1 MEYIEREDE
10 FDIHPSSVLHKRRL
24 DQEDEDVDVLT
35 IEPVKEAGGEDES
48 DEATD
53 GERTFTMPVLLDI
66 SESESEEEIVMVG
79 PGTMRR
85 KSPGEGRDWSVPQ
98 GPGSSDEKVGGSRR
112 PGVNGVANKKSRR
125 RRAD

>member
-35 IEPVKEAGGEDES
+35 IEPVKAGGEVEND
-48 DEATD
+48 DITD
-53 GERTFTMPVLLDI
+53 GEKAFKMPVLLDI

-85 KSPGEGRDWSVPQ
+85 KSPGEGRDWSNPQ
-98 GPGSSDEKVGGSRR
+98 GPGSSDERGGGGKR
-112 PGVNGVANKKSRR
+112 PGVNGVSNRKSRR